1 MDIISAYQ
9 QVGSYR
15 AAADLCG
22 TTPKTVKRVVERF
35 ESGEGASPR
44 AERAHNYDAVA
55 ELVAERVKKS
65 EGRMSAKRMLPIAR
79 AAGYD
84 GSARNFRRLVAE
96 AKVLWR
102 SEHHRGRRP
111 AVWSPG
117 EYLVIDWAQAA
128 PGLFLFCA
136 VLAFSRWRFVAFA
149 TDQRA
154 STTLALIAEAL
165 GAIGG
170 VPARV
175 LADRM
180 GCLKGGVVA
189 NVVVPTAEYVRLA
202 SHYGFAPDFCHAD
215 DPQSKGIVEN
225 LCGYSQRDLAVPLLT
240 EAAIAGTTVD
250 LRAANA
256 AARAW
261 CRGGQRRRALGDLAV
276 PDERLLIE
284 RELLQPL
291 PSLRLQIGAPS
302 VLRKVDR
309 LSCIRY
315 ASARYSVPTR
325 LIGTSVAVVVDH
337 GAVCLVEPATGMIV
351 AEHELG
357 APGSASILDDH
368 YDGPRPAPSRGPRPK
383 TSIEKQFCALGAD
396 AQAFLVG
403 AAAIGNTRLGLGA
416 GDPAR
421 AGRRP
426 RHRRAGRR
434 AAPGGG
440 VPAVPGRRCP
450 FDPGRRRGNTTTPP
464 GWGCVDPGPTG
475 RPDAFAGCLQ
485 GHPGRRRWCDLM
497 TTTPAKATK
506 PVAPL
511 SVPQLAADLDA
522 GLRRLKLAAIRRT
535 APEVLHNRQDA
546 TLDPRGSTAD
556 PGRDRTGRPGCL
568 QRRQPTQGR
577 RVPGRQDAGVVRRRR
592 LLDPAEDIRLPVQPG
607 MDTRTSESGDH
618 RSSWDRESRTP

>member
-1 MDIISAYQ
+1 LKSAKDRMDIISAYQ

-35 ESGEGASPR
+35 EAGEGASPR

-55 ELVAERVKKS
+55 EVVAERVKKS
-65 EGRMSAKRMLPIAR
+65 GGRMSAKRMLPIAR

-84 GSARNFRRLVAE
+84 GSARNFRRLVAR

-180 GCLKGGVVA
+180 ACLKGGVVA

-202 SHYGFAPDFCHAD
+202 SHYGFAPDFCHAE

-240 EAAIAGTTVD
+240 EAAIAETTVD
-250 LRAANA
+250 LRAANTA
-256 AARAW
+256 AKTW
-261 CRGGQRRRALGDLAV
+261 CLEVNAAVHSEIMAV
-276 PDERLLIE
+276 PDERLGIE
-284 RELLQPL
+284 RELLGPL

-325 LIGTSVAVVVDH
+325 LIGTRVAVVVDH
-337 GAVCLVEPATGMIV
+337 GALCLVEPATAMIV

-368 YDGPRPAPSRGPRPK
+368 YGGPRPAPSRGPRPK

-396 AQAFLVG
+396 AEAFLVG
-403 AAAIGNTRLGLGA
+403 AAAIGNTRLGSELEILLALGA
-416 GDPAR
+416 AHGTDALVG
-421 AGRRP
+421 AL
-426 RHRRAGRR
+426 RRAVAFRRFR
-434 AAPGGG
+434 AADVRSILAAGAGTPDPR
-440 VPAVPGRRCP
+440 PAG
-450 FDPGRRRGNTTTPP
+450 
-464 GWGCVDPGPTG
+464 
-475 RPDAFAGCLQ
+475 DALIL
-485 GHPGRRRWCDLM
+485 DL
-497 TTTPAKATK
+497 
-506 PVAPL
+506 PVAPTRSL
-511 SVPQLAADLDA
+511 DAYKVTPAAD
-522 GLRRLKLAAIRRT
+522 G
-535 APEVLHNRQDA
+535 
-546 TLDPRGSTAD
+546 
-556 PGRDRTGRPGCL
+556 
-568 QRRQPTQGR
+568 
-577 RVPGRQDAGVVRRRR
+577 GV
-592 LLDPAEDIRLPVQPG
+592 
-607 MDTRTSESGDH
+607 TS
-618 RSSWDRESRTP
+618 